1 MAVVKWHFDF
11 VYLQYMYRASLRN
24 VNCKA
29 WLQAPSLS
37 TSVNSSGAPADSGLD
52 WGLEEEDRVQPRD
65 LVSAAWQIQARVA
78 EGDYREN
85 QGPAPNA
92 YMVRC

>member
-11 VYLQYMYRASLRN
+11 VYLQYTHRASLRN

-37 TSVNSSGAPADSGLD
+37 TSVNSSG
-52 WGLEEEDRVQPRD
+52 LEEEDRVQSRD
-65 LVSAAWQIQARVA
+65 HVSAAWQIQARVA

-85 QGPAPNA
+85 KKALRGSR
-92 YMVRC
+92 V